1 MRLAYHAVLAVKDE
15 GEDALA
21 AWRRSSILD
30 CCARRDGSHAGNPAQ
45 DHLGDS
51 VMNSSSDLSFAAR
64 ANAFERTLS
73 LEAVRSLAPAVFA
86 SGAHE
91 RTSSKYTFIPTE
103 RVLAGLMN
111 VGFVPVEA
119 RQTHARRSSALHARH
134 VLRLRRR
141 FETVDLN
148 GSVPEVVFLNSH
160 DGSSAYQ
167 LRMGLFRVVCTN
179 GLIVSRAAFP
189 AYCVSHRGN
198 VMEEVV
204 SGALK
209 IAENFEGLATQV
221 EQMER
226 RQLLKDDQLRF
237 AERALALRCPD
248 RTEAHM
254 QAAQLL
260 NCRRVE
266 DTGNDLFTILNRCQE
281 ALMRGGLARW
291 SASGRLSRTRRII
304 SIKEEVR
311 LNSQLWDLASE
322 VLAA

>member
-1 MRLAYHAVLAVKDE
+1 VLAVKDE

-21 AWRRSSILD
+21 AVRRSSILD
-30 CCARRDGSHAGNPAQ
+30 RCARRDWSHAGNPAQ

-51 VMNSSSDLSFAAR
+51 VMNSSSDLSFAAH
-64 ANAFERTLS
+64 ANAFERSLS

-86 SGAHE
+86 SEAHE
-91 RTSSKYTFIPTE
+91 RTSSKYTFIPTA
-103 RVLAGLMN
+103 RVLTGLMD

-119 RQTHARRSSALHARH
+119 RQTQARRSSVVHARH

-141 FETVDLN
+141 FETVELK
-148 GSVPEVVFLNSH
+148 GAVPEVVFLNSH

-189 AYCVSHRGN
+189 AYCVSHRGD
-198 VMEEVV
+198 VVEEVV
-204 SGALK
+204 SGALQV
-209 IAENFEGLATQV
+209 AENFDSLAAQV
-221 EQMER
+221 ERMDR
-226 RQLLKDDQLRF
+226 RQLFKDEQLRF
-237 AERALALRCPD
+237 ASRALAVRYPNAAD
-248 RTEAHM
+248 AHM
-254 QAAQLL
+254 EAAQLL

-266 DTGNDLFTILNRCQE
+266 DTGNDLFTILNRCQD
-281 ALMRGGLARW
+281 ALLRGGLSRW
-291 SASGRLSRTRRII
+291 SANGRLSRSRRIT